1 MTQRLDRRVSV
12 LMVTITTVVTV
23 FVISISLGLAFRA
36 AMSETYELKV
46 IQTRV
51 LGSNLTAALAFEDEA
66 AATDVLETLENA
78 NDIVLARILK
88 GDDQVFAEYRND
100 KGQFAEMLK
109 AADPLVSLAKERF
122 VSRIHHPVIWQG
134 TELGVL
140 EIWVETLPSDDLVRD
155 TLLIASLA
163 ILLAALLAY
172 LLARRLGRRVLQP
185 VRELSTLMVD
195 MTSREDYTG
204 RFQDSS
210 ILEINTLGESFN
222 SMLLA
227 IEDRENS
234 LQQAIKALEVARDE
248 AQHNADTK
256 TSFLANMSHEI
267 RTPMNGVVGMVSLIK
282 ETQLSDRQRVYFDTI
297 EKSAAGLL
305 VVIDDIL
312 DFTKLESGHLKIRR
326 VPFVLADLLGT
337 LTTIFEIQ
345 ANNKGLEFKLT
356 KAHGLPDRVIGDPAR
371 LRQLLMNLI
380 GNAIK
385 FTDEGLVK
393 LVVTPIEKNGASLM
407 RFEVI
412 DTGIGIAE
420 DKQSGIFNEF
430 YQVDLTST
438 RAYGGTG
445 LGLAIC
451 RELAQLMEG
460 AISFESSK
468 GKGSC
473 FWLELPLPEDQVN
486 PFALP
491 TPVEPKSDRNPFRA
505 ALAGEGAES
514 APNISKKIDHQSP
527 SPLTFLRVLV
537 VDDSEVNRFI
547 LCELLATLGIRASV
561 ACNGEEAVAAFN
573 RSPLDVILMD
583 IQMPVMDGVVATA
596 AIQRLQAEQSLNP
609 DCIVVGVSA
618 HAMSGDREKYLASGM
633 ADYLTKPIDR
643 KNLESCLS
651 ALAKELRGDI
661 HLWR

>member
-1 MTQRLDRRVSV
+1 MTQRLDQRVSV
-12 LMVTITTVVTV
+12 LVVTIATVVTV

-36 AMSETYELKV
+36 AMAETHELKV

-51 LGSNLTAALAFEDEA
+51 LASNLTAALAFNDKA
-66 AATDVLETLENA
+66 AATGVLETLDIA
-78 NDIVLARILK
+78 RDIVMARILIS
-88 GDDQVFAEYRND
+88 GDQVFAEYRNYT
-100 KGQFAEMLK
+100 GQFEKVLK
-109 AADPLVSLAKERF
+109 GSDPFASLSKERF
-122 VSRIHHPVIWQG
+122 VSKIQQPVIWQG
-134 TELGVL
+134 AELGVL
-140 EIWVETLPSDDLVRD
+140 EIWVETLPSNDLVRD

-163 ILLAALLAY
+163 IMLAALLAY

-185 VRELSTLMVD
+185 VREISSLMLD

-204 RFQDSS
+204 RFQDST
-210 ILEINTLGESFN
+210 IQEINTLGESLN

-234 LQQAIKALEVARDE
+234 LQRAITALEIARDE

-267 RTPMNGVVGMVSLIK
+267 RTPMNGVIGMVSLIK
-282 ETQLSDRQRVYFDTI
+282 ETQLSGRQRVYFDTI

-326 VPFVLADLLGT
+326 MPFSLNDLLGT
-337 LTTIFEIQ
+337 LNTIFEIQ
-345 ANNKGLEFKLT
+345 ANSKGLEFQLT
-356 KAHGLPDRVIGDPAR
+356 TADGLPNRVIGDPAR

-385 FTDEGLVK
+385 FTDAGSVK
-393 LVVTPIEKNGASLM
+393 LVVTAVVKSGEPLM

-420 DKQSGIFNEF
+420 DKQAGIFNEF

-451 RELAQLMEG
+451 RELARLMEG
-460 AISFESSK
+460 TVSFQSSTE
-468 GKGSC
+468 KGSR
-473 FWLELPLPEDQVN
+473 FWLDLRLPADELN
-486 PFALP
+486 PFAVP
-491 TPVEPKSDRNPFRA
+491 PAIEPGLDLNPFSA
-505 ALAGEGAES
+505 ALSGARNEI
-514 APNISKKIDHQSP
+514 ALTTLKENGHQPTS
-527 SPLTFLRVLV
+527 SFTLLRVLV

-547 LCELLATLGIRASV
+547 LCELLATLGVKATV
-561 ACNGEEAVAAFN
+561 ARNGEEAVAAFS
-573 RSPLDVILMD
+573 RSALDIILMD
-583 IQMPVMDGVVATA
+583 IQMPVMDGVAATA
-596 AIQRLQAEQSLNP
+596 AIQRLQAEQNMNP